1 MAPLT
6 EKLIPGIVALL
17 SGIILT
23 IYWRSVIEAVLASHS
38 RFWVEL
44 LKLDNGVNTFSR
56 LFLTTFVLLLGVG
69 LIFAGLLLLYKYWS
83 ATH

>member
-1 MAPLT
+1 MEPIT

-23 IYWRSVIEAVLASHS
+23 IYWRSVIDAVLASHS

-44 LKLDNGVNTFSR
+44 LKLDNSVNSFGR
-56 LFLTTFVLLLGVG
+56 FFLTTLVLVLGIG
-69 LIFAGLLLLYKYWS
+69 LILAGLLLLYKYWS